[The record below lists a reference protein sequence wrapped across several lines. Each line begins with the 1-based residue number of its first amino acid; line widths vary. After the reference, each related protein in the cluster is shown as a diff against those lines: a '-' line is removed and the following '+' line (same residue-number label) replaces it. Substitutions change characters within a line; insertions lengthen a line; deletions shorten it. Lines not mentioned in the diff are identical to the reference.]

1 MPFTPLHLGPGF
13 AIKALA
19 GRHFSLLTFG
29 VAQVAMDIEP
39 LIGLMNGADRLHGIT
54 HTYLAAL
61 MIAVAVAVIAPTL
74 CRPLLRRWNR
84 ELVFY
89 RWEGLVT
96 PAVSTPVAV
105 IAGAFVGT
113 LSHVLLDRL
122 MHADLTPFT
131 PWSDANGLLGLMSI
145 PAVHQG
151 CLMAGLFGLA
161 VWLMVAWRQRRA
173 IQAGLEPPP

>member
-1 MPFTPLHLGPGF
+1 
-13 AIKALA
+13 
-19 GRHFSLLTFG
+19 
-29 VAQVAMDIEP
+29 
-39 LIGLMNGADRLHGIT
+39 
-54 HTYLAAL
+54 
-61 MIAVAVAVIAPTL
+61 MIAVIAPTL
-74 CRPLLRRWNR
+74 CRPLLRRGNR

-96 PAVSTPVAV
+96 PEVFTPVAV

-113 LSHVLLDRL
+113 LSHVLLDSL

-145 PAVHQG
+145 PTVHQG
-151 CLMAGLFGLA
+151 CLVAGLLGLA

>member
-1 MPFTPLHLGPGF
+1 MPFTPLHLGPGL

-39 LIGLMNGADRLHGIT
+39 LVGLMNGADRLHGIT

-61 MIAVAVAVIAPTL
+61 MIAVVVAVIAPTL

-96 PAVSTPVAV
+96 SEVFTPVAV

-113 LSHVLLDRL
+113 LSHVLLDSL
-122 MHADLTPFT
+122 MHADLTPFA

-151 CLMAGLFGLA
+151 CMVAGLFGLA

-173 IQAGLEPPP
+173 LQAGLEPPP